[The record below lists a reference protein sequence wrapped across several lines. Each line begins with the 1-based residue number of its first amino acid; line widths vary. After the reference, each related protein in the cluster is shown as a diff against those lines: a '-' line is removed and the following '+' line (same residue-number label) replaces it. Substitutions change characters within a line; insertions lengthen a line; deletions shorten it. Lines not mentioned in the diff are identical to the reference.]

1 MGCVTH
7 SGVTHGCFCF
17 SSCIDATGFFLPEK
31 SLSSLSPG
39 PLATLCTEAGP
50 GAPMG
55 SHLASAFP
63 QIQAGPSVRL
73 QLW

>member
-1 MGCVTH
+1 MGVFASPAVLTLLG
-7 SGVTHGCFCF
+7 SV
-17 SSCIDATGFFLPEK
+17 LPEK

-50 GAPMG
+50 GAPVG